1 MYENM
6 PNMPKDGIAL
16 TNVVSNRAG
25 FDQSPVSGYGS
36 SGSSNSS
43 KSQISIA
50 DPVYCVAD
58 PGIEKESIAVI
69 GSGNFGRALALKIA
83 QSGYHVYIGSRNP
96 DKNRYHL
103 RFPTLFIFVI
113 WLRITSCFI
122 CGSME

>member
-103 RFPTLFIFVI
+103 LFSTLDNFLI
-113 WLRITSCFI
+113 LL
-122 CGSME
+122 